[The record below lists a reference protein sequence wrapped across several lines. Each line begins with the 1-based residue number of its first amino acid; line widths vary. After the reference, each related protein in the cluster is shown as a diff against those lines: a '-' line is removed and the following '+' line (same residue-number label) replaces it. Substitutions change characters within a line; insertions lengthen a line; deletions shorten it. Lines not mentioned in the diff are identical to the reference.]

1 MIQFTRSI
9 SNSLDQMRSHVLA
22 AGDHVVEAG
31 WQDLAEALAD
41 LDTTR
46 AALELGRPEGLQRAQ
61 VLLAIEGPLHL
72 LAELEGW
79 EDDFSLAVGA
89 AEPAIAAQ

>member
-1 MIQFTRSI
+1 MTQLTRSI
-9 SNSLDQMRSHVLA
+9 SKSLDQLRSHVLA
-22 AGDHVVEAG
+22 AGDQVIEAG

-46 AALELGRPEGLQRAQ
+46 AALALGRPEGLQRAP
-61 VLLAIEGPLHL
+61 VLLAIEGPLHVRS
-72 LAELEGW
+72 ELEGW
-79 EDDFSLAVGA
+79 EDEFSLAVGA